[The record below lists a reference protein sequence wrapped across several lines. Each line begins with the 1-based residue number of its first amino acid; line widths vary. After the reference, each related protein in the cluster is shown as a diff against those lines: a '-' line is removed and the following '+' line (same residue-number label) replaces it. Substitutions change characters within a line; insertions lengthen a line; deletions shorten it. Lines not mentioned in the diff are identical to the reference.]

1 MSVTRYLSFGSI
13 SPLYNNNPENAAPLG
28 ELSNK
33 SRSYQRDP
41 GSFTKTDGATVTELV
56 NFLTT
61 TDNVEVKMSTT
72 IALRQIGMGDWL
84 YAQAKLGN
92 ITSSRP
98 NTLAL
103 LQANFSNDIEI
114 TDIGEM
120 ATNNAIWL
128 PSFVH
133 GNHIVAGGEKQ
144 EFYLWFA
151 DAYFQ
156 DQFPR
161 VKFTAVHPLPLGE
174 MDFLMNAN
182 YQQIAARLALETP
195 KVIEDRLKTLNN
207 QSAWPYTDRDVLE
220 FPIVDLINTPN
231 VNVGS
236 WTFIWWGNGQDAE
249 DQLFDQLQ
257 QEILDNSEYDRPRWE
272 EKIPDLFNPLE
283 FYVIPNFD
291 RYGLLNKTNGAKQYS
306 PITDRETMMA
316 LVDRYLTPNMTSA
329 HVIKSMQEVPF
340 LYKSL
345 NCAFVA
351 KLNNREGMEK
361 ITALFPDY
369 SLISPL
375 DTDFGLMNGATMD
388 FIHEM
393 EGLLAAA
400 ETVTPISLPPQGIT
414 RVERFGQT
422 YVARRIGKVK
432 ILVLTKYQ
440 MLNDGVVEE

>member
-1 MSVTRYLSFGSI
+1 MSVVMYLSFGSI

-33 SRSYQRDP
+33 SRSYQKDP
-41 GSFTKTDGATVTELV
+41 GTFTRTDAATVTELV
-56 NFLTT
+56 NFLTL
-61 TDNVEVKMSTT
+61 TDDVETKMPTS
-72 IALRQIGMGDWL
+72 IALVQIGISDWL

-103 LQANFSNDIEI
+103 LKANFSNNIDI
-114 TDIGEM
+114 TDVGEM
-120 ATNNAIWL
+120 VTDNAIWM
-128 PSFVH
+128 PSFVQ
-133 GNHIVAGGEKQ
+133 GAHIVNGERQ

-161 VKFTAVHPLPLGE
+161 VKFTAVHPLPLAE
-174 MDFLMNAN
+174 MDFLMEAN
-182 YQQIAARLALETP
+182 YKQIEARLLLETP
-195 KVIEDRLKTLNN
+195 KVIEDRLKTLNS

-220 FPIVDLINTPN
+220 FQIMDLVNTPSF
-231 VNVGS
+231 NVGS
-236 WTFIWWGNGQDAE
+236 WTYIWWGNGKDAE

-257 QEILDNSEYDRPRWE
+257 QEILDNSEFPRSRWE

-291 RYGLLNKTNGAKQYS
+291 RYGLKNKTNGARQYS
-306 PITDRETMMA
+306 PITDRETMMV
-316 LVDRYLTPNMTSA
+316 LVDKYLTPNMTSD

-351 KLNNREGMEK
+351 KLNNRAGMEK

-369 SLISPL
+369 SLIPSG
-375 DTDFGLMNGATMD
+375 DSEVDLMDPVTMN
-388 FIHEM
+388 FIFQM

-414 RVERFGQT
+414 RVERFGQV

-432 ILVLTKYQ
+432 ILVMTKYQ
-440 MLNDGVVEE
+440 MLQDGVVSE

>member
-41 GSFTKTDGATVTELV
+41 GSFTKTDGASVTELV

-61 TDNVEVKMSTT
+61 TDDVEVKMPVA
-72 IALRQIGMGDWL
+72 IATRQIEMGDWL

-98 NTLAL
+98 NMLLL

-120 ATNNAIWL
+120 VTDNIIWL

-133 GNHIVAGGEKQ
+133 GNHLVAGEEQ

-161 VKFTAVHPLPLGE
+161 VKFTAVHPLPLAE
-174 MDFLMNAN
+174 MDFLMEAN
-182 YQQIAARLALETP
+182 FQQIAARLDLETP

-220 FPIVDLINTPN
+220 FQIMDLINTPSF
-231 VNVGS
+231 NVGS
-236 WTFIWWGNGQDAE
+236 WTYIWWGNGKDAE

-257 QEILDNSEYDRPRWE
+257 QEILANSAFPRPRWE

-316 LVDRYLTPNMTSA
+316 LVDRYLTPNMTTD

-351 KLNNREGMEK
+351 KLNNRVGMEK

-369 SLISPL
+369 SLISSE
-375 DTDFGLMNGATMD
+375 DSDFGLMSDTTME
-388 FIHEM
+388 FIFQM
-393 EGLLAAA
+393 ENLLAAA

-440 MLNDGVVEE
+440 MLHDGVVSE